1 MECVP
6 DRPPSEPSGSGRGR
20 SGRGSPEPVRITT
33 AARSAAADT
42 AARQRRYLFS
52 MAVRTLCVVGA
63 VVVGPGW
70 VRWVL
75 IAGAVALPQIAVV
88 AANAVDRRSDDH
100 EVQAPSAVGQLP
112 PRRADED

>member
-1 MECVP
+1 MEPVP
-6 DRPPSEPSGSGRGR
+6 DRPPPDRRRGLAR
-20 SGRGSPEPVRITT
+20 VAGRGSEEPVRITT
-33 AARSAAADT
+33 AGRSAAADT
-42 AARQRRYLFS
+42 AARQRRYLVS

-70 VRWVL
+70 FRWVL

-100 EVQAPSAVGQLP
+100 QVEAPSPRGQLS
-112 PRRADED
+112 PRRADQD